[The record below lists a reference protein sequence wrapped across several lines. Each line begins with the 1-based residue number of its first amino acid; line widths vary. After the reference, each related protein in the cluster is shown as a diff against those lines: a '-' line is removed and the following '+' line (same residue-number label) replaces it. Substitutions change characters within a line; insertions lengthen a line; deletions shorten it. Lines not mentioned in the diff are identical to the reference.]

1 MLQHFQAL
9 NYVKPPNIL
18 IYEEGGDT
26 FDRFKLLLS
35 SLLKPNLYVI
45 YKLSDKDL
53 RTRTWHESTVL
64 VVICKPPLGK
74 ESYSSLMHYF
84 HSHRGKIWT
93 ASSSPWTS
101 KLMKYFGDSAI
112 GCENSAFV
120 VQDPFFSSKN
130 IELSDFLRIKF
141 NLQVQEADLELP
153 LSSEFGRDLL
163 LMGKNLSHV
172 NSFLSERIK
181 DDQTLIQNSKN
192 TITMK
197 PSLNGNNIMIH
208 IKTHDWTQ
216 NPVQSTTDFDCRKF
230 YELLKTKELGNLIIY
245 GKEMRST
252 FDVTDNVQIKHG
264 LFVIADRQTS
274 GKGRGGNQWLSPKG
288 CAMFTLQIHILLRS
302 LLGSKLSI
310 IQHLIGVATVEGL
323 RKLRKD
329 VDVRL
334 KWPNDIYYGSSLK
347 LGGILVNS
355 SISGEVATIDIGL
368 GLNLDND
375 VPMIS
380 LNRILES
387 HGLQPISREEF
398 FAELLNSLEIII
410 EKVQS
415 NDLNSVMNLYYQYWL
430 HGAQNVQLMNSN
442 TELKEKGIIRHLDQY
457 GFLIVETEKSY
468 KISVHPDGNSFDMV
482 KGLIIPKSQR

>member
-1 MLQHFQAL
+1 
-9 NYVKPPNIL
+9 
-18 IYEEGGDT
+18 
-26 FDRFKLLLS
+26 
-35 SLLKPNLYVI
+35 
-45 YKLSDKDL
+45 
-53 RTRTWHESTVL
+53 
-64 VVICKPPLGK
+64 
-74 ESYSSLMHYF
+74 
-84 HSHRGKIWT
+84 
-93 ASSSPWTS
+93 
-101 KLMKYFGDSAI
+101 
-112 GCENSAFV
+112 
-120 VQDPFFSSKN
+120 
-130 IELSDFLRIKF
+130 
-141 NLQVQEADLELP
+141 
-153 LSSEFGRDLL
+153 
-163 LMGKNLSHV
+163 MGKNLSHV

-274 GKGRGGNQWLSPKG
+274 GKGRG
-288 CAMFTLQIHILLRS
+288 
-302 LLGSKLSI
+302 GSKLSI

-468 KISVHPDGNSFDMV
+468 KISVHPDGNSFDMNLPFKIENRYALTAKFILFFGSAFSLPFVAV
-482 KGLIIPKSQR
+482 KCNHFREILKQCLGFCKNWKSLFLILCNTYNKE